1 MNVEQGFKSVGA
13 CGFYQAFLFLCIGIS
28 GIPMAC
34 QMVLMVFVGATPP
47 LKSSERGKME
57 PVGMQTIVDEWN
69 LRGDRA
75 YIVDTLQSIFMVGV
89 LLGNILIGQ
98 LSDKYG
104 RKPVYFRVFLGL
116 IIVSFLTSF
125 SNDWRIFGALR
136 FFAGFCQGGVVL
148 VGFVLAQELVGSSVW
163 PITGSILPAIFS
175 IGIIV
180 LSFLASVF
188 TNWRHLCIVTSVP
201 AFVLLFPYWIVPESP
216 RWLYSQGKVAAAEEV
231 LHYLARKNGRSSST
245 VASIVLEKRKEEKKS
260 NKNGYSIRD
269 LFSSKNL
276 ARRTL
281 IMGYT
286 WFVCSFTYYGLT
298 MSAKDLA
305 ESLYV
310 SVALSGVVEIPAIV
324 LCGALLNRTWAG
336 RRRSLIGFAIC
347 VGIFSISIMFLPDA
361 SKTTTTK
368 TALALGGKLAISAA
382 FALVY
387 IYASELF
394 PTVVRNVGMGT
405 SSMCARIGG
414 ILAPYVHLLTALG
427 SAAPYALYGALSI
440 LAAIMTFALPETL
453 NQPVPDTLEDITD
466 DSTRISKPKIK
477 LNKRGKDLGD
487 KEELLNSSENDEF
500 INA

>member
-1 MNVEQGFKSVGA
+1 
-13 CGFYQAFLFLCIGIS
+13 
-28 GIPMAC
+28 MAC
-34 QMVLMVFVGATPP
+34 QMVLMVFVGYTPP
-47 LKSSERGKME
+47 MKTSERGKME
-57 PVGMQTIVDEWN
+57 PQGMHTIVDEWN
-69 LRGDRA
+69 LTGDRA

-89 LLGNILIGQ
+89 LLGNLLIGQ

-104 RKPVYFRVFLGL
+104 RRPVYFRVLLGL

-125 SNDWRIFGALR
+125 SNDWRIFAALR
-136 FFAGFCQGGVVL
+136 FFGGFCQGGVVL

-163 PITGSILPAIFS
+163 PITGSVLPAIFS
-175 IGIIV
+175 VGIMV
-180 LSFLASVF
+180 LSLLASIF

-201 AFVLLFPYWIVPESP
+201 ALVLLLPYWIVPESP

-231 LHYLARKNGRSSST
+231 MHYLARKNGRSSST
-245 VASIVLEKRKEEKKS
+245 VASIVLEKKKEEKKS

-276 ARRTL
+276 TKRTL
-281 IMGYT
+281 IMAYT

-298 MSAKDLA
+298 MGAKDLA
-305 ESLYV
+305 KSLYV
-310 SVALSGVVEIPAIV
+310 SLALSGVVELPAIA

-347 VGIFSISIMFLPDA
+347 VGIFSFSIMFLPDA
-361 SKTTTTK
+361 SKKTTAR
-368 TALALGGKLAISAA
+368 TALALGGKLSVTAA
-382 FALVY
+382 FSLVY

-405 SSMCARIGG
+405 SSMSARMGG
-414 ILAPYVHLLTALG
+414 ILAPYVHMLVAIG
-427 SAAPYALYGALSI
+427 PAAPYALYGALSLI
-440 LAAIMTFALPETL
+440 AALMTFALPETL
-453 NQPVPDTLEDITD
+453 NQPVPDTLDDITD
-466 DSTRISKPKIK
+466 ASGGKPKIK
-477 LNKRGKDLGD
+477 LRKRPKDFED